1 MMHGD
6 AWEAGNLR
14 DHVRILLDTYRQTP
28 SPGLGL
34 LISVLWPQG
43 SHRVAPEPRASVLTW
58 LRVRH

>member
-43 SHRVAPEPRASVLTW
+43 SHRVAPEPRA
-58 LRVRH
+58 